1 MTRRA
6 ACLLLATLASTFIS
20 TCGVS
25 AHNHKHDSHM
35 SGSGYKILF
44 SGYNG
49 TIAPYTFTP
58 TEKLEPTGP
67 VLNGSVGKGPSWI
80 TFSNQHSIIYVTD
93 EDKGNVHA
101 VRVSERTTEGV
112 HHKRT
117 SNEDTYLK
125 SIDTAKTGGSGPV
138 SSVQVKNLL
147 FVANYNNG
155 SASVHDLK
163 EDGTFRTGKPQQI
176 WYFQREPADSIG
188 PIASRQDHSYAHEV
202 AAEPTGRYVYVPDLG
217 ADRIHRLHIP
227 SESQAKDVKLVGETK
242 VPDGSGPRHIVFYR
256 KDGKTYGYLAS
267 ELATTLTAF
276 EVSEQDGS
284 LNVIGQPQSAL
295 PQGVSPGGNSTVGN
309 ERTTS
314 EVAVS
319 PDGRFVYVGTR
330 HDSVE
335 DHIAIFTRNQQDGT
349 VQFQEWVQSGG
360 RNLRHFSLSPDPEA
374 RYIVAGHQDTS
385 NVTVLARNWQTGSLT
400 KTQASVQNI
409 GQVAF
414 AGFVT
419 GPSHLD

>member
-1 MTRRA
+1 M
-6 ACLLLATLASTFIS
+6 SK
-20 TCGVS
+20 GGK
-25 AHNHKHDSHM
+25 HNSHL

-58 TEKLEPTGP
+58 ENKLEPTGP
-67 VLNGSVGKGPSWI
+67 VLNGSVGQGPSWI
-80 TFSNQHSIIYVTD
+80 SFSNQHSIIYVTD
-93 EDKGNVHA
+93 ENAGKVHA
-101 VRVSERTTEGV
+101 VRVNGHEQGSHQHQR
-112 HHKRT
+112 RT
-117 SNEDTYLK
+117 SNQETYLK
-125 SIDTAKTGGSGPV
+125 AIDSAETGGSGPV
-138 SSVQVKNLL
+138 SSVQVRNLL

-155 SASVHDLK
+155 SASVHDIK
-163 EDGTFRTGKPQQI
+163 QDGTFRTDKPQQI
-176 WYFQREPADSIG
+176 WYFQREPAGSIG
-188 PIASRQDHSYAHEV
+188 PISSRQDHSYAHEV

-227 SESQAKDVKLVGETK
+227 SGATAKEVKLVGETQ
-242 VPDGSGPRHIVFYR
+242 VPEGSGPRHISFYR
-256 KDGKTYGYLAS
+256 KNDKTYGYLAS

-295 PQGVSPGGNSTVGN
+295 PQGISPGGNSTVGN

-335 DHIAIFTRNQQDGT
+335 DHIAIFTRNEQDGS

-374 RYIVAGHQDTS
+374 RFIIAAHQDTA
-385 NVTVLARNWQTGSLT
+385 NATVLSRDSQTGKLEKT
-400 KTQASVQNI
+400 KATVQDI

-414 AGFVT
+414 AEFVT
-419 GPSHLD
+419 GPSHFD